1 LRPVRRLRLRLILAL
16 GLAAAFAFGA
26 AACGEGEDETP
37 VACLDGKG
45 AYLGALGNA
54 PGEVRLSGEVP
65 ISECLAENQQS
76 GELATVGATMVAV
89 ATQLN
94 GEARAEPG
102 GSAPVQLGYLL
113 GAAERGAEATEG
125 IHADLLRR
133 LDAAGRYSPSGSEPP
148 SGAFQRAYERGHHA
162 GLAGG

>member
-1 LRPVRRLRLRLILAL
+1 MRPRTALSTLAVAAV
-16 GLAAAFAFGA
+16 LAVAGCGDGGDGTP
-26 AACGEGEDETP
+26 AACLEGR
-37 VACLDGKG
+37 G

-54 PGEVRLSGEVP
+54 PDEVRLSGEVP
-65 ISECLAENQQS
+65 ISDCLSQNQAG

-94 GEARAEPG
+94 REARTEPG
-102 GSAPVQLGYLL
+102 GSAAVRLGYLL
-113 GAAERGAEATEG
+113 GAAERGAEETEG

-133 LDAAGRYSPSGSEPP
+133 LDAAARYSPRGSEPP
-148 SGAFQRAYERGHHA
+148 SASFQRACERGHEA